1 MRKRDKFNLNNEYFL
16 IRFPILK
23 SQMIINFKIK
33 GNYNSKKNQ
42 VSKVLFHILNLQN
55 LSIHLNLSKI
65 INLFEYNVIVTGI
78 NDIAN

>member
-1 MRKRDKFNLNNEYFL
+1 
-16 IRFPILK
+16 
-23 SQMIINFKIK
+23 MIINFKIK